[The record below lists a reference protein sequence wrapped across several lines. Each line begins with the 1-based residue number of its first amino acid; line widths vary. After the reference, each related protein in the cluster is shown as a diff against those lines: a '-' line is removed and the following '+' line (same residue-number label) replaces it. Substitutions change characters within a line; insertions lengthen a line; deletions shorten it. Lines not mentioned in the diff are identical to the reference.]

1 MSTQIAIRLPDHLVA
16 ELDAMVA
23 SGAARSRASVIERAL
38 AKAIRQHRYAQELA
52 FYEAH
57 PEALEDPDMDAL
69 AAWGAREPMD
79 LD

>member
-38 AKAIRQHRYAQELA
+38 AKAIRQHHYAQELA

-57 PEALEDPDMDAL
+57 PEALEDPDLDAWVR
-69 AAWGAREPMD
+69 WGSTHHVD

>member
-1 MSTQIAIRLPDHLVA
+1 MSTQIAIRLPDDLVA

-38 AKAIRQHRYAQELA
+38 RKAIRQHQYAL
-52 FYEAH
+52 EAKMRDEH
-57 PEALEDPDMDAL
+57 PERFEDPDMDA
-69 AAWGAREPMD
+69 WARWASQQPLD